1 MARKVETHP
10 PGGVERASTS
20 EPVAIGLV
28 PHTGWTWLVR
38 VCGPPDAPRV
48 ESRARIVACDVL
60 EGELYHLAAERTR
73 DRERFVEMRRALALA
88 QATEALRTWID
99 GVQAAVVLGKRMA
112 LPAFDRIIA
121 AHPLIHGAEGELW
134 RAVFAEACAV
144 YRLAVAREEGSRAR
158 DAVVARQGR
167 RSVDA
172 FLAEGKRTVGAP
184 WTREPQDAA
193 LAAWNAL
200 ADTGTKR

>member
-1 MARKVETHP
+1 MARKVDTH
-10 PGGVERASTS
+10 R
-20 EPVAIGLV
+20 VAIGLV

-38 VCGPPDAPRV
+38 VGGPPDAPRV
-48 ESRARIVACDVL
+48 ESRARVVACDVL

-73 DRERFVEMRRALALA
+73 DRERFVETRRAAALA
-88 QATEALRTWID
+88 QAREALRAWID
-99 GVQAAVVLGKRMA
+99 GAQAAVVLGKRMT

-134 RAVFAEACAV
+134 RTVFAEACAAH
-144 YRLAVAREEGSRAR
+144 RLAVARAEGSRVR
-158 DAVVARQGR
+158 DAVVARQGQGA
-167 RSVDA
+167 VDA

-200 ADTGTKR
+200 TEVDARR